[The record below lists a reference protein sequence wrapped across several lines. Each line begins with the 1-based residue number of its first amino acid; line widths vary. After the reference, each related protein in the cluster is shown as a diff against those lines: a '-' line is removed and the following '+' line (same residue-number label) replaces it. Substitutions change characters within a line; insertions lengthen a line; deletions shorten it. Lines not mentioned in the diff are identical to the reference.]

1 MQAASQRPQHYSPES
16 SIWKL
21 LGLKMNL
28 HAPEPSLRAVVP
40 RTGVRALR
48 PRRERRQGR
57 GGDAGAGR
65 QEPHAGFPR
74 AERAG
79 RRELHPWACSV
90 NIHDEPLARA
100 PNQSRSL
107 LDYLGVDKGS
117 ALYPA
122 APRLNLKYE
131 EIPYVSKHE
140 ARRADDATRC
150 RRPPSDAASNI
161 SDGHDPRTSVRAW
174 ACTTGYVC

>member
-1 MQAASQRPQHYSPES
+1 MRFDPDANADKVEAGTQEQAGKNHT
-16 SIWKL
+16 
-21 LGLKMNL
+21 
-28 HAPEPSLRAVVP
+28 RAFLELN
-40 RTGVRALR
+40 A
-48 PRRERRQGR
+48 
-57 GGDAGAGR
+57 
-65 QEPHAGFPR
+65 
-74 AERAG
+74 
-79 RRELHPWACSV
+79 RELHPWACSV

-140 ARRADDATRC
+140 ARSTK
-150 RRPPSDAASNI
+150 
-161 SDGHDPRTSVRAW
+161 G
-174 ACTTGYVC
+174 

>member
-1 MQAASQRPQHYSPES
+1 MRFDPDANADKVEAGTQEQAGKNHT
-16 SIWKL
+16 
-21 LGLKMNL
+21 
-28 HAPEPSLRAVVP
+28 RAFLELN
-40 RTGVRALR
+40 A
-48 PRRERRQGR
+48 
-57 GGDAGAGR
+57 
-65 QEPHAGFPR
+65 
-74 AERAG
+74 
-79 RRELHPWACSV
+79 RELHPWACSV

-140 ARRADDATRC
+140 ARRAEDATATRC

-161 SDGHDPRTSVRAW
+161 RRARTSVRAW